1 MKKFSFYII
10 LIVMISNQSLFA
22 QHPSSQN
29 TQVEFGLGISLPN
42 LHSGQELMRS
52 QELRNQGLS
61 YLANAAGNHNPVG
74 NYPRLFGYNFHIAY
88 YKPLPKT
95 KGLMLGA
102 IVRNTQTGTQPA
114 QGGYEEGYF
123 FNFITAGIAAKYYPS
138 ENLPVYFLGDFGI
151 AAVLTKNR
159 FINMGNQEF
168 FHQFGIG
175 PSGGLGLGYS
185 LGVFQE
191 KSKSLDFQINYQ
203 LLQTRVEVN
212 GIGDDNWRFGAL
224 HFSVAYNF

>member
-1 MKKFSFYII
+1 MKNLTLIIITLLLISFK
-10 LIVMISNQSLFA
+10 SFA
-22 QHPSSQN
+22 QHPFSQK

-42 LHSGQELMRS
+42 LISGQELMQS

-61 YLANAAGNHNPVG
+61 YLANAEGNHNQVG
-74 NYPRLFGYNFHIAY
+74 NYPRLVGFNFHIAY

-102 IVRNTQTGTQPA
+102 MVRNTQTGTQPA

-123 FNFITAGIAAKYYPS
+123 FNFITLGLAAKYYPS
-138 ENLPVYFLGDFGI
+138 ENLPIYLQGDFGI
-151 AAVLTKNR
+151 SAVLTKNR
-159 FINMGNQEF
+159 FLNMGNQEF

-175 PSGGLGLGYS
+175 PGGGFGFGYP
-185 LGVFQE
+185 LIVNQE
-191 KSKSLDFQINYQ
+191 KGKTVDLQVGYQ
-203 LLQTRVEVN
+203 LIQTRVEVN

>member
-1 MKKFSFYII
+1 MKNTFLFIFAFLLISIKSFG
-10 LIVMISNQSLFA
+10 
-22 QHPSSQN
+22 QHPFSQK

-42 LHSGQELMRS
+42 LNSGQELMRS

-61 YLANAAGNHNPVG
+61 YLANAEGNHNKVG
-74 NYPRLFGYNFHIAY
+74 NYPRLFGFNFHVAY

-102 IVRNTQTGTQPA
+102 MVRNTQTGTQPV

-123 FNFITAGIAAKYYPS
+123 FNFITAGLAAKFYPT
-138 ENLPVYFLGDFGI
+138 ENLPIYLQGDFGI
-151 AAVLTKNR
+151 SAVLTKNR
-159 FINMGNQEF
+159 FLNMGNQEF

-175 PSGGLGLGYS
+175 PGGGLGLGYPIR
-185 LGVFQE
+185 VNNE
-191 KSKSLDFQINYQ
+191 KGKTLDLQVGYQII
-203 LLQTRVEVN
+203 QTRVEVN

>member
-1 MKKFSFYII
+1 MKKFSFLII
-10 LIVMISNQSLFA
+10 MIVMISNQSLFA
-22 QHPSSQN
+22 QHPSSQK

-52 QELRNQGLS
+52 LELRNQGLS
-61 YLANAAGNHNPVG
+61 YLANAEGNHNSVG
-74 NYPRLFGYNFHIAY
+74 NYPNLFGFNFHVAF
-88 YKPLPKT
+88 YKPIPKT
-95 KGLMLGA
+95 KGIMLGA
-102 IVRNTQTGTQPA
+102 IVRNTQTGTQPEE
-114 QGGYEEGYF
+114 GGYEEGYF
-123 FNFITAGIAAKYYPS
+123 FNFITAGLAAKFYPS
-138 ENLPVYFLGDFGI
+138 ENLPIYFLGDFGI

-185 LGVFQE
+185 LGVFQG